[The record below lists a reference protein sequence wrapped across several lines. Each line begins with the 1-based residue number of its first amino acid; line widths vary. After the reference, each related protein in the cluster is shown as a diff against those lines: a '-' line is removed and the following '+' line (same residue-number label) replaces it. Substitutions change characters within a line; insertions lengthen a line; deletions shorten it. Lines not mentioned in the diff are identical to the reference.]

1 MEETDL
7 MKNLLFWLYA
17 IVAVILIAFGYTYWE
32 NKVTDSDN
40 QEKATTQTTKE
51 QSTSDSKQSNKK
63 VIVDKKSKAPN
74 KNLFNN
80 KEFQSIYNKKTKD
93 GKKMNITLVSTPYQV
108 SEDNQSV
115 KDALTDISDS
125 HLKYKEVE
133 VSGTA
138 SSLDMEDIYK
148 TNTDLV
154 ILDALTL
161 NDFSEQV
168 SSNDHIT
175 TLESIYNTLEQNNI
189 PVIIVGTRPEY
200 NDSTFA
206 DYQSN
211 ESSYFQD
218 SNSKFNYIDQSSK
231 WPDNKAIADYYNV
244 EDGLLTDRGVDRWT
258 NTIADYLFTSD
269 SAE

>member
-1 MEETDL
+1 

-32 NKVTDSDN
+32 NKVTDSDS
-40 QEKATTQTTKE
+40 QDKTTTQTTKE
-51 QSTSDSKQSNKK
+51 QSTSDTSQQKDKK
-63 VIVDKKSKAPN
+63 VIVDKKSTKPN

-80 KEFQSIYNKKTKD
+80 KEFQNIYNKKTKD

-115 KDALTDISDS
+115 KDALTDISDA

-138 SSLDMEDIYK
+138 SSLDMEDVYK
-148 TNTDLV
+148 TSTDLV

-168 SSNDHIT
+168 SSNEHIS

-206 DYQSN
+206 DYQKN
-211 ESSYFQD
+211 EANYFQD
-218 SNSKFNYIDQSSK
+218 SSASFNYINQSAK

-244 EDGLLTDRGVDRWT
+244 EDGLLTDRGIDRWT
-258 NTIADYLFTSD
+258 NTIADYLFTND
-269 SAE
+269 TAE